1 MHPFRSAVASWAI
14 ALAAALAVCAPAQA
28 RVTRIVID
36 ETTSMPTPA
45 GSSAMA
51 YQQIAGRAFG
61 ELDPKLPH
69 NAIIQ
74 DIELAKDAE
83 GKVRYVSSF
92 VIYKPVDAAKASG
105 LMWHDVPN
113 RGRVFPFAPQER
125 AAGDVMLASAW
136 QGDNSGATTVRA
148 TASVAGMQFLQ
159 VPVARGA
166 GGAAITGQVFGRIVN
181 RSGAASQPLMVQT
194 NPVPYKPVSLDTS
207 KSTLVSRSAENQRGE
222 VTGEQAIAPSDWAW
236 AKCDAANPFPGN
248 PDATHICLKNGFD
261 AQKLYQVVFTAAD
274 PYVLGIGFAAYR
286 DMGTFFKTAAA
297 DDTGTP
303 NPVAK
308 VVTHSIARG
317 ISQSGNYLRGW
328 LHLGFNQAENGAVV
342 HEGMW
347 PIIAGRRIALNFR
360 WAQPDGVLELY
371 QAGSEGPQWWL
382 PQADAVRGLPAA
394 GILDRCT
401 VSNTCPKII
410 EHFGSAEVWALK
422 LTPEW
427 VGTDGKADLPLPD
440 NVRRYYIASSNHG
453 GGAGGFDTS
462 LPGVGLPA
470 VGASCPGNNFGTAL
484 LPANPVPHLQT
495 ANALRAHFRAWVMQG
510 KPPPPSR
517 YPTLAAGQLAPANK
531 AALGWPTLPGLRASA
546 PEADFIMPVH
556 DYDWGPQFNAQ
567 DGSGIASNAPPRIKQ
582 VLAMLAPKVDA
593 DGNELGGVPVALLDA
608 PLGTYLGWN
617 ISAGGFHKGQICNY
631 VGGMIPFA
639 RTALERKANND
650 PRLSLE
656 ERYGSHAG
664 YVAAVTKATENAMAQ
679 GFLLPAD
686 ASALVVAAQSSMV
699 LRHVPKEGSA
709 LLKDFRFHT
718 GQVLPELRMHY
729 TTLGDPKNEAVLVL
743 HGTTGNGT
751 GMLHPA
757 FGGELF
763 GAGQPLD
770 AAKYFIIL
778 PDSVGTGKSSKPS
791 DGMRAAFPLYN
802 YADAVLA
809 QYRLVTEGLGI
820 KHLRLVIGNS
830 MGGMQTWMW
839 GTTYPG
845 FADALVPMASQPTE
859 MSSRNWILRRLVT
872 DSIRNDPEWKNGNYT
887 QQPRS
892 LQVASVFYNFAS
904 NGGNQALQKAAP
916 TRAQADALL
925 DARLKAPF
933 TGDANDHL
941 YQWDSSRD
949 YNPAPHLERISAALL
964 AINSA
969 DDERNPP
976 ETGIL
981 EREIKRVKNGRI
993 YLVPASELTAGHGT
1007 TFQAKFW
1014 KSQLAD
1020 LLQTAPR
1027 LGR

>member
-1 MHPFRSAVASWAI
+1 MQFLKSTIACCAMVLAI
-14 ALAAALAVCAPAQA
+14 CQPTQA
-28 RVTRIVID
+28 RVTRIVVD
-36 ETTSMPTPA
+36 ETTLMPTPA
-45 GSSAMA
+45 GSNAMA

-61 ELDPKLPH
+61 ELDPKLPQ
-69 NAIIQ
+69 NSLIQ
-74 DIELAKDAE
+74 DIELAKEAD

-92 VIYKPVDAAKASG
+92 VIYKPVDSAKASG

-136 QGDNSGATTVRA
+136 QGDNVGATTVRA

-159 VPVARGA
+159 LPVARGQ
-166 GGAAITGQVFGRIVN
+166 GGAAITGEVFGRIVN

-194 NPVPYKPVSLDTS
+194 NPVPYKPVSLDTV
-207 KSTLVSRSAENQRGE
+207 KAKLVSRGAENQRGE
-222 VTGEQAIAPSDWAW
+222 VTNEQTIAPTDWAW
-236 AKCDAANPFPGN
+236 AKCDAAKPFPGT
-248 PDATHICLKNGFD
+248 PDPTQICLKSGFD
-261 AQKLYQVVFTAAD
+261 ANKLYQVVFTAAD
-274 PYVLGIGFAAYR
+274 PYVLGIGFAAFR
-286 DMGTFFKTAAA
+286 DLGVFFKTAAA
-297 DDTGTP
+297 DDSGTP

-328 LHLGFNQAENGAVV
+328 LHLGFNQAENGAMV

-382 PQADAVRGLPAA
+382 PHADTVRGLPAA
-394 GILDRCT
+394 GILERCST
-401 VSNTCPKII
+401 SRTCPKII

-427 VGTDGKADLPLPD
+427 VGTDAKADLPLPD

-462 LPGVGLPA
+462 LPGVGLPSTGA
-470 VGASCPGNNFGTAL
+470 VCPGNNFGAGI

-495 ANALRAHFRAWVMQG
+495 GNALRAHFRAWVMQG

-531 AALGWPTLPGLRASA
+531 AALGWPTLPGLRATA
-546 PEADFIMPVH
+546 PEADFIMPVY

-582 VLAMLAPKVDA
+582 VLAMLAPKVDV

-617 ISAGGFHKGQICNY
+617 ITASGFHKGQICNY

-639 RTALERKANND
+639 RTADERKAKND
-650 PRLSLE
+650 PRLSLQ

-664 YVAAVTKATENAMAQ
+664 YVAAVRKATDNATVQ
-679 GFLLPAD
+679 GFLLPED
-686 ASALVVAAQSSMV
+686 ATALVAAAQASFV
-699 LRHVPKEGSA
+699 LREYAWPKEGSA

-718 GQVLPELRMHY
+718 GQVLPALRMNY

-743 HGTTGNGT
+743 HGTTGNGA
-751 GMLHPA
+751 GMLQPV

-802 YADAVLA
+802 YTDAVLA

-839 GTTYPG
+839 GAAYPG
-845 FADALVPMASQPTE
+845 FMDALVPMASQPTE

-872 DSIRNDPEWKNGNYT
+872 DSIRNDPDWKNGNYT

-916 TRAQADALL
+916 TRALADALL
-925 DARLKAPF
+925 ETRLNAPF
-933 TGDANDHL
+933 AGDANDHL

-949 YNPAPHLERISAALL
+949 YNPAAGLERISAALL

-976 ETGIL
+976 ETGTL

-993 YLVPASELTAGHGT
+993 YLVPASEFTAGHGT

-1014 KSQLAD
+1014 KSQLSD

-1027 LGR
+1027 LGK